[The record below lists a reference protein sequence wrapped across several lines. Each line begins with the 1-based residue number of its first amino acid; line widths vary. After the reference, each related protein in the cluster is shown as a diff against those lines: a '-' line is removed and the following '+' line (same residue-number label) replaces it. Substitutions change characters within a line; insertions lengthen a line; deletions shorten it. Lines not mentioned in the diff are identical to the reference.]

1 MNTHSQHLQTLTR
14 AVSDVDKHASFVEDK
29 LACMKKEAGKT
40 IKGIATRITA
50 IEEACTQMVTVLTQ
64 RLTAQCQ
71 TFQETLNG
79 FSEGL
84 NTAYKRLDEFRL
96 AEQEWTHNSH
106 TLKAVE
112 KRQTQLIAEV
122 EKLAS

>member
-1 MNTHSQHLQTLTR
+1 
-14 AVSDVDKHASFVEDK
+14 
-29 LACMKKEAGKT
+29 MKKEAGKT

-50 IEEACTQMVTVLTQ
+50 IEEACAQMVTVLTQ

-84 NTAYKRLDEFRL
+84 NTAYERLDEFRL
-96 AEQEWTHNSH
+96 AEQEWARNSH